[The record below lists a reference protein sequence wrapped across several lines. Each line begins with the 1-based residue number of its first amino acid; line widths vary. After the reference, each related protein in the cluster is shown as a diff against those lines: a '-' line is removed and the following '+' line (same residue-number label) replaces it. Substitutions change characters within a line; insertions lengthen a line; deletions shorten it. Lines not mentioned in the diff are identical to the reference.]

1 MFCSC
6 SLWASVRSSIS
17 GALSELLWSLPLPL
31 HCQHLQH
38 LYIRKQ
44 GLHMSITIYSISVQ
58 LILFRISS
66 HSTQPRRNGYEHCE
80 GSLVHLVKQ
89 GTFCYERQQIVSL
102 RQKKRVCSAP
112 AEASLHTNICCL
124 SVQSVRKSCMLFLH
138 CIFTVSNCKFESG
151 WK

>member
-1 MFCSC
+1 MFCPL
-6 SLWASVRSSIS
+6 SLWDSVRSSIS
-17 GALSELLWSLPLPL
+17 AALYELLWSLPKPLYCLHLP
-31 HCQHLQH
+31 H

-44 GLHMSITIYSISVQ
+44 GLHISIPIYSISVR

-80 GSLVHLVKQ
+80 GSLVHFVKQ

-102 RQKKRVCSAP
+102 RQKKGVCSAP

-124 SVQSVRKSCMLFLH
+124 SVQSVRKSCILLLH
-138 CIFTVSNCKFESG
+138 CIFRESNCKLESR